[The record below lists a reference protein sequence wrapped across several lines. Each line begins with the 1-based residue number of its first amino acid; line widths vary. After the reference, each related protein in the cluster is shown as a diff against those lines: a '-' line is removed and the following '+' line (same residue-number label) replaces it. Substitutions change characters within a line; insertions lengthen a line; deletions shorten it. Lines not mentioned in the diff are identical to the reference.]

1 MSDIAPPPIP
11 SALDR
16 VKEAMRWRSMIFA
29 SAGAFLFV
37 ILPSPA
43 AFLAGHLDGKARPNL
58 LTVLGMAVSI
68 GDVVFAQVFLLDPT
82 KAARRLV
89 SAADRRR
96 KPLALGEATRT
107 MASIA
112 AAFALTPSLI
122 GFALLSMSGQLWRQL
137 IFVPITLVAGV
148 VYWLGLDR
156 VVREL
161 ASLGVA

>member
-1 MSDIAPPPIP
+1 
-11 SALDR
+11 
-16 VKEAMRWRSMIFA
+16 
-29 SAGAFLFV
+29 
-37 ILPSPA
+37 
-43 AFLAGHLDGKARPNL
+43 
-58 LTVLGMAVSI
+58 
-68 GDVVFAQVFLLDPT
+68 
-82 KAARRLV
+82 
-89 SAADRRR
+89 
-96 KPLALGEATRT
+96 